1 MDILTPFTIAIGLL
15 ASGDPELMGIIG
27 LSLRVSLTAVL
38 TSLVI
43 GLPLGALL
51 ASYRF
56 PGRTALIVISNTFLG
71 MPPVVIGLLIY
82 LLISRAGPLGF
93 MGILYTPAA
102 MMLAQTVLVLPI
114 SIALSRQAF
123 ETLNGE
129 YAPLFQSLG
138 LGQLARIRA
147 LVFEARVAMITI
159 ALACFG
165 RAISEVGAVMIVG
178 GNIRHSTRVMTTSI
192 ALATSMG
199 ELAFAMALGVV
210 LLLVALT
217 VNIGTQLV
225 RHSFRNLGHDV

>member
-15 ASGDPELMGIIG
+15 ASGDPELMSIIG
-27 LSLRVSLTAVL
+27 LSLTVSLTAVL

-82 LLISRAGPLGF
+82 LLISRSGPLGF

-123 ETLNGE
+123 ESLNSE

-138 LGQLARIRA
+138 LGRLARITA
-147 LVFEARVAMITI
+147 LVFEARVAMMTI

-210 LLLVALT
+210 LLLVALA
-217 VNIGTQLV
+217 VNIESQLV
-225 RHSFRNLGHDV
+225 RHNFRNLGHDV

>member
-1 MDILTPFTIAIGLL
+1 MDTLPPFTIAIGLL
-15 ASGDPELMGIIG
+15 ASGDPELMSIIG
-27 LSLRVSLTAVL
+27 LSLTVSLTAVL

-56 PGRTALIVISNTFLG
+56 PSRTALIVISNTFLG

-82 LLISRAGPLGF
+82 LLISRSGPLGF

-123 ETLNGE
+123 ESLNGE

-138 LGQLARIRA
+138 LGRLARVKA
-147 LVFEARVAMITI
+147 LVFEARVAMMTI

-210 LLLVALT
+210 LLLVALA
-217 VNIGTQLV
+217 VNIASQLV
-225 RHSFRNLGHDV
+225 RHNFRNLGHDV

>member
-15 ASGDPELMGIIG
+15 ASGDPELMSIIG
-27 LSLRVSLTAVL
+27 LSLTVSLTAVL

-82 LLISRAGPLGF
+82 LLISRSGPLGF

-123 ETLNGE
+123 ESLNGE

-138 LGQLARIRA
+138 LGRLARISA
-147 LVFEARVAMITI
+147 LVFEARVAMMTI

-165 RAISEVGAVMIVG
+165 RAVSEVGAVMIVG

-210 LLLVALT
+210 LLLVALA
-217 VNIGTQLV
+217 VNIASQLV
-225 RHSFRNLGHDV
+225 RHNFRLSLIHI

>member
-1 MDILTPFTIAIGLL
+1 MDILTPFKIAIGLL

-27 LSLRVSLTAVL
+27 LSLSVSLTAVL

>member
-1 MDILTPFTIAIGLL
+1 MDILNPFQIALSLL
-15 ASGDPELMGIIG
+15 FSGDAELMSIIG
-27 LSLRVSLTAVL
+27 LSLSVSLTAVV

-43 GLPLGALL
+43 GLPLGAIL
-51 ASYRF
+51 AAYRF
-56 PGRTALIVISNTFLG
+56 PGRTPLIVISNTFLG

-123 ETLNGE
+123 ESLNAE

-138 LGQLARIRA
+138 LGRVARIGA
-147 LVFEARVAMITI
+147 LVFEARAVLMTI

-199 ELAFAMALGVV
+199 ELAFAMALGIV
-210 LLLVALT
+210 LLLVALA
-217 VNIGTQLV
+217 VNIASQLL
-225 RHSFRNLGHDV
+225 HNSFRNLGHDV

>member
-1 MDILTPFTIAIGLL
+1 MDPLKLAFGMLL
-15 ASGDPELMGIIG
+15 ALNPELMSIIS
-27 LSLRVSLTAVL
+27 LSLVVSFTAVGAA
-38 TSLVI
+38 LVI
-43 GLPLGALL
+43 GLPIGALL
-51 ASYRF
+51 SSYRF
-56 PGRTALIVISNTFLG
+56 PGRWAIITVSNTFLG
-71 MPPVVIGLLIY
+71 MPPVVIGLVIY
-82 LLISRAGPLGF
+82 LLISRSGPLGF

-123 ETLNGE
+123 ESLNGE

-138 LGQLARIRA
+138 LGRFDRVRA
-147 LVFEARVAMITI
+147 LVFEARVALLTI
-159 ALACFG
+159 GLACFG

-199 ELAFAMALGVV
+199 ELAFAMALGIV

-217 VNIGTQLV
+217 INIVSQLL

>member
-1 MDILTPFTIAIGLL
+1 MDILTPFQIAMSLL
-15 ASGDPELMGIIG
+15 LGGDAELMSIIG
-27 LSLRVSLTAVL
+27 LSLSVSLTAVL
-38 TSLVI
+38 ISLVI
-43 GLPLGALL
+43 GLPIGAIL
-51 ASYRF
+51 AAYRF
-56 PGRTALIVISNTFLG
+56 PGRTPLIVISNTFLG

-123 ETLNGE
+123 ESLNAE

-138 LGQLARIRA
+138 LGRAARIGA
-147 LVFEARVAMITI
+147 LVFEARAILMTI

-199 ELAFAMALGVV
+199 ELAFAMALGIV
-210 LLLVALT
+210 LLLVALA
-217 VNIGTQLV
+217 VNIAGQIL
-225 RHSFRNLGHDV
+225 RSSFRNLGHDV

>member
-1 MDILTPFTIAIGLL
+1 MDILTPFQIALSLL
-15 ASGDPELMGIIG
+15 FAGDAELMSIIG
-27 LSLRVSLTAVL
+27 LSLTVSLTAVV

-43 GLPLGALL
+43 GLPLGAML
-51 ASYRF
+51 AAYRF
-56 PGRTALIVISNTFLG
+56 PGRTPLIVISNTFLG

-82 LLISRAGPLGF
+82 LLISRAGPFGF
-93 MGILYTPAA
+93 LGILYTPAA

-123 ETLNGE
+123 ESLNAE

-138 LGQLARIRA
+138 LGRAARISA
-147 LVFEARVAMITI
+147 LVFEARAVLLTI

-199 ELAFAMALGVV
+199 ELAFAMALGIV
-210 LLLVALT
+210 LLLVALA
-217 VNIGTQLV
+217 VNIASQIL
-225 RHSFRNLGHDV
+225 RSSFRNLGHDL

>member
-1 MDILTPFTIAIGLL
+1 MDILIPFQIALSLL
-15 ASGDPELMGIIG
+15 FSGDAELMSIIG
-27 LSLRVSLTAVL
+27 LSLSVSLTAVV
-38 TSLVI
+38 TSLII
-43 GLPLGALL
+43 GLPLGAIL
-51 ASYRF
+51 AAYRF
-56 PGRTALIVISNTFLG
+56 PGRTPLIVISNTFLG

-123 ETLNGE
+123 ESLNTE

-138 LGQLARIRA
+138 LVRASTVSALLFAARAVLMALA
-147 LVFEARVAMITI
+147 V
-159 ALACFG
+159 ACFG
-165 RAISEVGAVMIVG
+165 VASSEVGAVMIVG

-199 ELAFAMALGVV
+199 ELAFAMALGIV
-210 LLLVALT
+210 LLLVALA
-217 VNIGTQLV
+217 VNIASQIL
-225 RHSFRNLGHDV
+225 RSSFRNLGHDV

>member
-27 LSLRVSLTAVL
+27 LSLSVSLTAVL

-114 SIALSRQAF
+114 SIAMSLQSL
-123 ETLNGE
+123 ETLKGE
-129 YAPLFQSLG
+129 YAPLIQSL
-138 LGQLARIRA
+138 
-147 LVFEARVAMITI
+147 
-159 ALACFG
+159 
-165 RAISEVGAVMIVG
+165 
-178 GNIRHSTRVMTTSI
+178 
-192 ALATSMG
+192 
-199 ELAFAMALGVV
+199 
-210 LLLVALT
+210 
-217 VNIGTQLV
+217 
-225 RHSFRNLGHDV
+225 

>member
-27 LSLRVSLTAVL
+27 LSLSVSLTAVL

-102 MMLAQTVLVLPI
+102 MMLAQTVLVMPI

-217 VNIGTQLV
+217 VNIATQLV

>member
-1 MDILTPFTIAIGLL
+1 MDILTPFQIALSLL
-15 ASGDPELMGIIG
+15 FSGDAELMSIIG
-27 LSLRVSLTAVL
+27 LSLSVSLTAVV

-43 GLPLGALL
+43 GLPLGAML
-51 ASYRF
+51 AACRF
-56 PGRTALIVISNTFLG
+56 PGRTPLIVISNTVLG

-82 LLISRAGPLGF
+82 LLISRAGPFGF
-93 MGILYTPAA
+93 LGILYTPAA

-123 ETLNGE
+123 ESLNAE
-129 YAPLFQSLG
+129 YGPLFQSLG
-138 LGQLARIRA
+138 LGRAARISA
-147 LVFEARVAMITI
+147 LLFEARAVLMTI

-199 ELAFAMALGVV
+199 ELAFAMALGIV
-210 LLLVALT
+210 LLLVALA
-217 VNIGTQLV
+217 VNIASQLL
-225 RHSFRNLGHDV
+225 RNSFRNLGHDL

>member
-27 LSLRVSLTAVL
+27 LSLSVSLTAVL

>member
-1 MDILTPFTIAIGLL
+1 MDILIPFQIALSLL
-15 ASGDPELMGIIG
+15 LSGDAELMSIIG
-27 LSLRVSLTAVL
+27 LSLSVSLTAVV

-43 GLPLGALL
+43 GLPLGAIL
-51 ASYRF
+51 AAYRF
-56 PGRTALIVISNTFLG
+56 PGRTPLIVISNTFLG

-123 ETLNGE
+123 ESLNAE

-138 LGQLARIRA
+138 LGRAARITA
-147 LVFEARVAMITI
+147 LVFEARAVLMTI

-199 ELAFAMALGVV
+199 ELAFAMALGIV
-210 LLLVALT
+210 LLLVALA
-217 VNIGTQLV
+217 VNIASQLL
-225 RHSFRNLGHDV
+225 RSSFRNLGHDV

>member
-1 MDILTPFTIAIGLL
+1 MDILTPFQIAMSLL
-15 ASGDPELMGIIG
+15 LGGDAELMSIIG
-27 LSLRVSLTAVL
+27 LSLSVSLTAVL

-43 GLPLGALL
+43 GLPIGAIL
-51 ASYRF
+51 AAYRF
-56 PGRTALIVISNTFLG
+56 PGRTPLIVISNTFLG

-123 ETLNGE
+123 ESLNAE

-138 LGQLARIRA
+138 LGRAARIGA
-147 LVFEARVAMITI
+147 LVFEARAVLMTI

-165 RAISEVGAVMIVG
+165 RAIRSAVMIVG
-178 GNIRHSTRVMTTSI
+178 GNIRYRPV
-192 ALATSMG
+192 
-199 ELAFAMALGVV
+199 
-210 LLLVALT
+210 
-217 VNIGTQLV
+217 
-225 RHSFRNLGHDV
+225 

>member
-1 MDILTPFTIAIGLL
+1 MDILNPFQIALSLL
-15 ASGDPELMGIIG
+15 FSGDAELMSIIG
-27 LSLRVSLTAVL
+27 LSLSVSLTAVV

-43 GLPLGALL
+43 GLPLGAIL
-51 ASYRF
+51 AAYRF
-56 PGRTALIVISNTFLG
+56 PGRTPLIVISNTFLG

-123 ETLNGE
+123 ESLNAE

-138 LGQLARIRA
+138 LGRIARISA
-147 LVFEARVAMITI
+147 LVFEARAVLMTI

-199 ELAFAMALGVV
+199 ELAFAMALGIV
-210 LLLVALT
+210 LLLVALA
-217 VNIGTQLV
+217 VNIASQLL
-225 RHSFRNLGHDV
+225 RNSFRNLGHDV

>member
-1 MDILTPFTIAIGLL
+1 MDILTPFHIALSLL
-15 ASGDPELMGIIG
+15 FSGDAELMSIIG
-27 LSLRVSLTAVL
+27 LSLSVSMTAVV
-38 TSLVI
+38 TSLII
-43 GLPLGALL
+43 GLPLGAIL
-51 ASYRF
+51 AAYRF
-56 PGRTALIVISNTFLG
+56 PGRTPLIVISNTFLG

-123 ETLNGE
+123 ESLNAE

-138 LGQLARIRA
+138 LGRAARVSA
-147 LVFEARVAMITI
+147 LVFEARAVLMTI

-199 ELAFAMALGVV
+199 ELAFAVALGIV
-210 LLLVALT
+210 LLLVALA
-217 VNIGTQLV
+217 VNIASQLL
-225 RHSFRNLGHDV
+225 RNSFRNLGHDV

>member
-1 MDILTPFTIAIGLL
+1 MDILNPFQIALSLL
-15 ASGDPELMGIIG
+15 FSGDAELMSIIG
-27 LSLRVSLTAVL
+27 LSLSVSLTAVV

-43 GLPLGALL
+43 GLPLGAIL
-51 ASYRF
+51 AAYRF
-56 PGRTALIVISNTFLG
+56 PGRTPLIVISNTFLG

-102 MMLAQTVLVLPI
+102 MMMAQTVLVLPI

-123 ETLNGE
+123 ESLNAE

-138 LGQLARIRA
+138 LGRMARIGA
-147 LVFEARVAMITI
+147 LVFEARAVLMTI

-199 ELAFAMALGVV
+199 ELAFAMALGIV
-210 LLLVALT
+210 LLLVALA
-217 VNIGTQLV
+217 VNIASQLL
-225 RHSFRNLGHDV
+225 RISFRNLGHDV

>member
-1 MDILTPFTIAIGLL
+1 MDILNPFQIALSLL
-15 ASGDPELMGIIG
+15 FSGDAELMSIIG
-27 LSLRVSLTAVL
+27 LSLSVSLTAVV

-43 GLPLGALL
+43 GLPLGAIL
-51 ASYRF
+51 AAYRF
-56 PGRTALIVISNTFLG
+56 PGRTPLIVISNTFLG

-123 ETLNGE
+123 ESLNAE

-138 LGQLARIRA
+138 LGRIARISA
-147 LVFEARVAMITI
+147 LVFEARAVLMTI

-199 ELAFAMALGVV
+199 ELAFAMALGIV
-210 LLLVALT
+210 LLLVAFA
-217 VNIGTQLV
+217 VNIASQLL
-225 RHSFRNLGHDV
+225 RNSFRNLGHDV

>member
-27 LSLRVSLTAVL
+27 LSLSVSLTAVL

-102 MMLAQTVLVLPI
+102 MMLAQTVLVMPI

-147 LVFEARVAMITI
+147 LVFEARVAMSTI

-217 VNIGTQLV
+217 VNIATQLV

>member
-1 MDILTPFTIAIGLL
+1 MDILIPFQIALSLL
-15 ASGDPELMGIIG
+15 FSGDAELMSIIG
-27 LSLRVSLTAVL
+27 LSLSVSLTAVV
-38 TSLVI
+38 TSLII
-43 GLPLGALL
+43 GLPLGAIL
-51 ASYRF
+51 AAYRF
-56 PGRTALIVISNTFLG
+56 PGRTPLIVISNTFLG

-123 ETLNGE
+123 ESLNTE

-138 LGQLARIRA
+138 LGRAARVSA
-147 LVFEARVAMITI
+147 LVFEARAVLMTI

-165 RAISEVGAVMIVG
+165 RAISEVAVMIVG

-199 ELAFAMALGVV
+199 ELAFAMALGIV
-210 LLLVALT
+210 LLLVALA
-217 VNIGTQLV
+217 VNIASQIL
-225 RHSFRNLGHDV
+225 RSSFRNLGHDV

>member
-1 MDILTPFTIAIGLL
+1 MDILIPFQIALSLL
-15 ASGDPELMGIIG
+15 FSGDAELMSIIG
-27 LSLRVSLTAVL
+27 LSLSVSLTAVV

-43 GLPLGALL
+43 GLPLGAML
-51 ASYRF
+51 AAYRF
-56 PGRTALIVISNTFLG
+56 PGRTPLIVISNTFLG

-82 LLISRAGPLGF
+82 LLISRAGPFGF
-93 MGILYTPAA
+93 LGILYTPTA

-123 ETLNGE
+123 ESLNAE
-129 YAPLFQSLG
+129 YGPLFQSLG
-138 LGQLARIRA
+138 LGRAARITA
-147 LVFEARVAMITI
+147 LVFEARAVLMTI

-199 ELAFAMALGVV
+199 ELAFAMALGIV
-210 LLLVALT
+210 LLLVALA
-217 VNIGTQLV
+217 VNIASQLL
-225 RHSFRNLGHDV
+225 RNSFRNLGHDL

>member
-1 MDILTPFTIAIGLL
+1 MDILSPFAIAIGLL

-27 LSLRVSLTAVL
+27 LSLSLSLTAVL

-138 LGQLARIRA
+138 LGRLARVRA
-147 LVFEARVAMITI
+147 LVFEARVTMMTI

-217 VNIGTQLV
+217 VNIATQLI
-225 RHSFRNLGHDV
+225 RHGFRNLGHDV